1 VSYRLA
7 VVMVCFKHQTQEST
21 EQNKNKKQNQKKMKR
36 KKERKSQTNYNKDNE
51 PNICKLDTD
60 EA

>member
-1 VSYRLA
+1 
-7 VVMVCFKHQTQEST
+7 
-21 EQNKNKKQNQKKMKR
+21 MKR

-60 EA
+60 EAWQKM